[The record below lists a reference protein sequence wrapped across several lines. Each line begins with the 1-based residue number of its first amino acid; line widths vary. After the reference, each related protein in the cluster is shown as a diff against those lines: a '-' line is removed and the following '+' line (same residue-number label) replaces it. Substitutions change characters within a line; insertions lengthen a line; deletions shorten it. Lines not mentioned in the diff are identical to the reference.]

1 MVYDILYII
10 MGWIM
15 ENYINVKIIGYGK
28 TFIILKEKNKKIF
41 EGYTNNYGKIK
52 IPIINNNI
60 YKLII
65 KMKNNILIVPIYAKK
80 GYKYCIPINVYKKE
94 NDITVYL
101 KDYNYPEILITK
113 GEVNLWDEGILS
125 I

>member
-1 MVYDILYII
+1 M
-10 MGWIM
+10 
-15 ENYINVKIIGYGK
+15 INICLIGCSK
-28 TFIILKEKNKKIF
+28 THIILKDKKNKIF
-41 EGYTNNYGKIK
+41 EGYTDNYGKIK
-52 IPIINNNI
+52 IPIINNKV

-65 KMKNNILIVPIYAKK
+65 KTQNKILIIPILAKTNH
-80 GYKYCIPINVYKKE
+80 KYCIPVNINQKQNE
-94 NDITVYL
+94 ITIYL